1 MTKDLVGLLKF
12 CLVEMFAL
20 ILQTSLSQI
29 KLFSNLVI
37 HLDSIIFGIY
47 SRHLKFNTC
56 HRPHLDLKTCNQ
68 TVTSTPTWKTVLE
81 SLKVLKR
88 CPIFLISY
96 NEIASPP
103 PRPHRSLKYGRFFKG
118 PWKVKPVKEANLNM
132 KNGRV
137 KYEILVHGNPCSK
150 TEHRLHCRGGKRVRA
165 AREAA

>member
-103 PRPHRSLKYGRFFKG
+103 PHPG
-118 PWKVKPVKEANLNM
+118 PTAP
-132 KNGRV
+132 
-137 KYEILVHGNPCSK
+137 
-150 TEHRLHCRGGKRVRA
+150 
-165 AREAA
+165 